1 MSGSCQRSGED
12 KKQEEEA
19 TAACGRLAGVPEA
32 KQGPKADSDSDLETE
47 GTHGLGELVGDTL
60 YLRSCWI
67 HSIVPIFCFL
77 CQGSAPELNL
87 LHGGLR
93 PQGAGLWLP
102 H

>member
-47 GTHGLGELVGDTL
+47 GARGRGQARLLPLGASPAGVVG
-60 YLRSCWI
+60 
-67 HSIVPIFCFL
+67 
-77 CQGSAPELNL
+77 
-87 LHGGLR
+87 GGLAPPR
-93 PQGAGLWLP
+93 RQETSVQQGT
-102 H
+102 